1 MSYEPLHEIPLPEEI
16 RAAIPLPD
24 KLLKIK
30 QERDRLIRNIFER
43 RDDRL
48 LLIIG
53 PCSADSEDAVCEYIS
68 RLARLQEQVSDRLVL
83 IPRIYTN
90 KPRTTGTGYKG
101 MMHQPDPHKAPNIS
115 AGIKAIRSMHI
126 RALRE
131 TGLSSAD
138 EMLYPGNAPYLED
151 LLSYNAVGARS
162 VENQQHRLTAS
173 ALDVPVGM
181 KNPTSGDM
189 PVMFNAIYA
198 AQHSHVFVHNRWEVK
213 TTGNPWAHAIL
224 RGAVDPYGNCI
235 PNYHYEDLMRVAFEY
250 EKRALANPVIIV
262 DTNHA
267 NSNKQCRQQPRIAME
282 IMQSRKKESLLKDQV
297 RGLMIESYLVEGTQ
311 SLDENVFGK
320 SITDPCLGW
329 EDTERCVLDVAG
341 VV

>member
-24 KLLKIK
+24 DLAAIK
-30 QERDRLIRNIFER
+30 QERDRLIRDIFER
-43 RDDRL
+43 RDDRF

-68 RLARLQEQVSDRLVL
+68 RLARLQEKVSDRLVL

-101 MMHQPDPHKAPNIS
+101 MMHQPDPHKAPNIA

-131 TGLSSAD
+131 TGLSAAD

-224 RGAVDPYGNCI
+224 RGAVDQHGNCI
-235 PNYHYEDLMRVAFEY
+235 PNYHYENLMSTALEY
-250 EKRALANPVIIV
+250 QKRGLANPVLIV

-282 IMQSRKKESLLKDQV
+282 VMQSRMKESILKDQV

-329 EDTERCVLDVAG
+329 EDTERCVLDVAA

>member
-1 MSYEPLHEIPLPEEI
+1 MSYEPLHEIPLPEQI
-16 RAAIPLPD
+16 RAAIPLPAD
-24 KLLKIK
+24 LAAIK
-30 QERDRLIRNIFER
+30 QERDRLIRDIFER
-43 RDDRL
+43 RDDRFL
-48 LLIIG
+48 IIIG
-53 PCSADSEDAVCEYIS
+53 PCSADSEDAVCEYIA

-101 MMHQPDPHKAPNIS
+101 MMHQPDPHKAPNI
-115 AGIKAIRSMHI
+115 AAAIQAIRSMHI

-131 TGLSSAD
+131 TGLSAAD

-213 TTGNPWAHAIL
+213 TTGNPLTHAIL
-224 RGAVDPYGNCI
+224 RGAVDQYGNCI
-235 PNYHYEDLMRVAFEY
+235 PNYHYEDLMRTALEY
-250 EKRALANPVIIV
+250 QKRGLANPVIIV

-267 NSNKQCRQQPRIAME
+267 NSNKQFRQQPRIAME
-282 IMQSRKKESLLKDQV
+282 VMQSRRNEGLLKDQI

-311 SLDENVFGK
+311 GLDENVFGK

-329 EDTERCVLDVAG
+329 EDTERCVLDVAA

>member
-1 MSYEPLHEIPLPEEI
+1 MSYEPLHEILLPEEI

-24 KLLKIK
+24 DLAAIK
-30 QERDRLIRNIFER
+30 QERDRLIRDIFER
-43 RDDRL
+43 RDDRF

-53 PCSADSEDAVCEYIS
+53 PCSADNEDAVCEYIS
-68 RLARLQEQVSDRLVL
+68 RLARLQEKVSDRLVL

-101 MMHQPDPHKAPNIS
+101 MMHQPDPHKAPNIA

-131 TGLSSAD
+131 TGLSAAD

-224 RGAVDPYGNCI
+224 RGSVDLYGNCI
-235 PNYHYEDLMRVAFEY
+235 PNYHYENLMSTALEY

-282 IMQSRKKESLLKDQV
+282 VMQSRMKESILKDQV

-311 SLDENVFGK
+311 SLDKNVFGK

-329 EDTERCVLDVAG
+329 EDTERCVQDVAA

>member
-16 RAAIPLPD
+16 RAAIPLAVD
-24 KLLKIK
+24 LAAIK
-30 QERDRLIRNIFER
+30 QERDRIIRDIFER
-43 RDDRL
+43 RDDRFL
-48 LLIIG
+48 IIIG
-53 PCSADSEDAVCEYIS
+53 PCSADNEDAVCEYIT
-68 RLARLQEQVSDRLVL
+68 RLARLQEQVRDRLVL

-101 MMHQPDPHKAPNIS
+101 MMHQPDPNKEPNIA
-115 AGIKAIRSMHI
+115 AGITAIRSMHI

-131 TGLSSAD
+131 TGLSAAD

-151 LLSYNAVGARS
+151 LLSYNAIGARS

-181 KNPTSGDM
+181 KNPISGDLQ
-189 PVMFNAIYA
+189 VMFNAVYA

-213 TTGNPWAHAIL
+213 TTGNPLSHAIL

-235 PNYHYEDLMRVAFEY
+235 PNYHYEDLMRAAREY
-250 EKRALANPVIIV
+250 QKRGLANPVIIV

-267 NSNKQCRQQPRIAME
+267 NSNKQFCQQPRIAME
-282 IMQSRKKESLLKDQV
+282 VMQSRANDGLLKDYV

-311 SLDENVFGK
+311 GLDGHVFGK

-329 EDTERCVLDVAG
+329 EDTVNCVLRVAE
-341 VV
+341 VA

>member
-16 RAAIPLPD
+16 RAAIPLSD
-24 KLLKIK
+24 DLAVIK
-30 QERDRLIRNIFER
+30 QERDRLIRDIFER
-43 RDDRL
+43 RDDRFL
-48 LLIIG
+48 IIIG

-68 RLARLQEQVSDRLVL
+68 RLARLQEKVSDRLVL

-90 KPRTTGTGYKG
+90 KPRTTGSGYKG
-101 MMHQPDPHKAPNIS
+101 MMHQPDPHKEPNIA

-126 RALRE
+126 RALSE
-131 TGLSSAD
+131 TGLSAAD

-151 LLSYNAVGARS
+151 LLCYNAVGARS

-224 RGAVDPYGNCI
+224 RGSVDPYGNCI
-235 PNYHYEDLMRVAFEY
+235 PNYHYENLMSTALEY
-250 EKRALANPVIIV
+250 EKRGLANPVLIV

-282 IMQSRKKESLLKDQV
+282 VMQSRMKESILKDQV

-329 EDTERCVLDVAG
+329 EDTERCVQDVAA

>member
-16 RAAIPLPD
+16 RAAIPLPGD
-24 KLLKIK
+24 LAAIK
-30 QERDRLIRNIFER
+30 QERDSLIRDIFER
-43 RDDRL
+43 RDDRF

-68 RLARLQEQVSDRLVL
+68 RLARLQEKVSDRLVL

-101 MMHQPDPHKAPNIS
+101 MMHQPDPHKAPDIA

-131 TGLSSAD
+131 TGLSAAD

-224 RGAVDPYGNCI
+224 RGAVDLCGNCI
-235 PNYHYEDLMRVAFEY
+235 PNYHYEDLMRTAIDY
-250 EKRALANPVIIV
+250 QKRGLANPVIIV

-267 NSNKQCRQQPRIAME
+267 NSNKQFGQQPRIAME
-282 IMQSRKKESLLKDQV
+282 IMQSRTRESLLSDQV

-341 VV
+341 AV